1 MNNKMSKTL
10 MHHGIQGQ
18 KWGKRNGPPYPLAP
32 EISRSVRISR
42 AHTRK
47 EIPYDFRYTK
57 KNSSLIAGQAP
68 PEKLEDLQRKKTSF
82 SILEDCMEVNNINE
96 RSRVGRVCNCQ
107 NCSVAYEMRRRGY
120 DVAARLMDDG
130 SNVFSPEKRFKDG
143 KFTLVDVKDLEKSY
157 PKSDDFNEDPKAAF
171 ASARSIAEEG
181 FSRFATTL
189 SHEPPGSR
197 GIAVVG
203 WLRDAVDIGNRTS
216 FFHAFN
222 YEIGK
227 NGKPTL
233 LDCEGIQRKE
243 EAIYDALSTRT
254 HAIDF
259 REYSY
264 MRTDNLELDPSVTE
278 AVISRK
284 LVKKRDD

>member
-1 MNNKMSKTL
+1 MNNEMSKTL
-10 MHHGIQGQ
+10 MHHGIPGQ
-18 KWGKRNGPPYPLAP
+18 KWGKRNGPPYPLSP
-32 EISRSVRISR
+32 EISRQVRISR
-42 AHTRK
+42 AHTNRENPDVK
-47 EIPYDFRYTK
+47 YTR
-57 KNSSLIAGQAP
+57 KNSSLIAGQPP
-68 PEKLEDLQRKKTSF
+68 PEKLEDLQRKQTDF

-96 RSRVGRVCNCQ
+96 RSRQGRVFNCQ

-157 PKSDDFNEDPKAAF
+157 PKSDDFNEDPRAAF
-171 ASARSIAEEG
+171 AKARSIAEEG

-203 WLRDAVDIGNRTS
+203 WLRNAVDIGNRTS
-216 FFHAFN
+216 YYHAFN

-227 NGKPTL
+227 DGKPTL
-233 LDCEGIQRKE
+233 LDCEGIRHKD
-243 EAIYDALSTRT
+243 EAIQNVSRT
-254 HAIDF
+254 YTHTIDF

-284 LVKKRDD
+284 LVKKLDT